1 MCLFSSFLF
10 DILLKVLSC
19 SKAKKKKKKGGDGH
33 RNWKGINKSV
43 LFTDNIIFF
52 KSCLE

>member
-19 SKAKKKKKKGGDGH
+19 SKAKKKKKKVVM
-33 RNWKGINKSV
+33 GIEIGK
-43 LFTDNIIFF
+43 
-52 KSCLE
+52 E